1 MARTK
6 KQPTIEDRV
15 ESGYIDLTKTGP
27 LSYRELRR
35 LNNGLPE
42 ESVVNA
48 QRPDNIGAIATFQRA
63 GKVNYT
69 EQPTGLGDSMY
80 DPGVANQEQIENL
93 QDYRAEAQPWYAK
106 IGAGVA
112 KMGILALTTFADGIL
127 GTVAGLANLVGDAS
141 TGKIGSA
148 KDALWSFINNPFSQA
163 MQQIN
168 EDAESWLPN
177 YYTEYEQS
185 QPWYTQIGTANFI
198 GDKFLKNL
206 GFMIGAA
213 GASYISAGLGSK
225 VLVNKSIRD
234 AFKGVVVNSV
244 GKELKTGA

>member
-69 EQPTGLGDSMY
+69 
-80 DPGVANQEQIENL
+80 
-93 QDYRAEAQPWYAK
+93 
-106 IGAGVA
+106 
-112 KMGILALTTFADGIL
+112 
-127 GTVAGLANLVGDAS
+127 
-141 TGKIGSA
+141 
-148 KDALWSFINNPFSQA
+148 
-163 MQQIN
+163 
-168 EDAESWLPN
+168 
-177 YYTEYEQS
+177 
-185 QPWYTQIGTANFI
+185 
-198 GDKFLKNL
+198 
-206 GFMIGAA
+206 
-213 GASYISAGLGSK
+213 
-225 VLVNKSIRD
+225 
-234 AFKGVVVNSV
+234 
-244 GKELKTGA
+244 